1 MWLLVPPVPELVP
14 PEPPVPVPPLLLH
27 PTEPIVNSPRL
38 ASPTK
43 ANFLMSVMF
52 NLR

>member
-1 MWLLVPPVPELVP
+1 VPELL
-14 PEPPVPVPPLLLH
+14 LLLH
-27 PTEPIVNSPRL
+27 PTEPNVMSPRL

-52 NLR
+52 KLR